1 MSAPRYRQDGC
12 SERRLRYDAPGETA
26 LSFGLLIGL
35 ELIGTRRETGAAWG
49 TVIQSRS
56 GYLLKMILL
65 MLLADLICWLITRKP
80 KP

>member
-1 MSAPRYRQDGC
+1 MTHQAKPKKKLLEYC
-12 SERRLRYDAPGETA
+12 FLTA